1 MNNINKYI
9 LFIAY
14 FIVAP
19 EFIKGNG
26 TNYHVFTNQIFTS
39 ICHHKMTLKEGEK
52 LAKVGRKFE
61 TRKELEQYMD
71 SMDASLCANC
81 SRDYVHSDRT

>member
-1 MNNINKYI
+1 MNKINKYI

-26 TNYHVFTNQIFTS
+26 TNYHVFINQISTS
-39 ICHHKMTLKEGEK
+39 ICHHKVTLKEGEE
-52 LAKVGRKFE
+52 LEKVGRKFD
-61 TRKELEQYMD
+61 TRKDLEQYMD
-71 SMDASLCANC
+71 
-81 SRDYVHSDRT
+81 